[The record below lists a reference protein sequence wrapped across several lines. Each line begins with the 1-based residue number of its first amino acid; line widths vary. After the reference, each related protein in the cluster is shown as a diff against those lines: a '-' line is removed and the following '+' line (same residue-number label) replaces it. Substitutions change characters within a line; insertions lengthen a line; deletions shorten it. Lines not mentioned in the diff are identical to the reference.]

1 MSFGTLYT
9 FPGDQCRTIA
19 IKAVA
24 KDNGLDLDICEM
36 PRTPGHLSISKFGK
50 VPAFQG
56 ADGFKL
62 FELISQNEET
72 KLLRENKKEYAEII
86 KWMSIFNTEIVILM
100 TQILLPQIGI
110 IP

>member
-56 ADGFKL
+56 ADGLKL
-62 FELISQNEET
+62 FECMAITLYSQ
-72 KLLRENKKEYAEII
+72 
-86 KWMSIFNTEIVILM
+86 FNPDPAKAV
-100 TQILLPQIGI
+100 QS
-110 IP
+110 